1 MADRSGVTLERMLTF
16 VRVAD
21 RGSLSAVAREHGV
34 GQSTVTR
41 HLAELEQALGVS
53 LLSRTTRRI
62 SLTEEGARY
71 HAEASTILR
80 LVDEATDEARS
91 AGGEPAG
98 RVRLSCTA
106 ALGVRHMV
114 KGLSAFLDRHPRI
127 AIDLGLSDVR
137 IDLVREAVDVA
148 VRLGPLGDSSMHLKR
163 VGVSRR
169 ILVASRGYLADHG
182 YPEDADDLDRHQAIR
197 MSNIAGSDRL
207 TLRSAGADV
216 RSASF
221 TGRLTVDHGLA
232 AREALIAGQGIAA
245 AHLWLVDDLLASG
258 VVERVLPDFELEPV
272 PVSVLFV
279 PARARIARV
288 RLVIDALAALIGQV
302 PGIDHGG

>member
-1 MADRSGVTLERMLTF
+1 MADRSGVTLERMRTF
-16 VRVAD
+16 VRVAA

-71 HAEASTILR
+71 HAEATTILR

-91 AGGEPAG
+91 AGGAPAG

-106 ALGVRHMV
+106 ALGVLHVV
-114 KGLSAFLDRHPRI
+114 KGLSALQDRHPRI

-148 VRLGPLGDSSMHLKR
+148 VRLGPLNDSSLQLKR
-163 VGVSRR
+163 IGVSRR

-182 YPEDADDLDRHQAIR
+182 HPRDANDLARHQAIR
-197 MSNIAGSDRL
+197 MSNVAGSDRL
-207 TLRSAGADV
+207 TLRGAGTDV

-232 AREALIAGQGIAA
+232 AREALIVGCGIAA

-288 RLVIDALAALIGQV
+288 RLVIDALAVLIGQI
-302 PGIDHGG
+302 PGIDQGA

>member
-1 MADRSGVTLERMLTF
+1 MSDRSAVTLERMRTF
-16 VRVAD
+16 VRVVD
-21 RGSLSAVAREHGV
+21 RGSLSAVAREYGV
-34 GQSTVTR
+34 GQSTITR

-71 HAEASTILR
+71 HAEARAILR

-91 AGGEPAG
+91 ASGEPAG
-98 RVRLSCTA
+98 KVRLSCTA
-106 ALGVRHMV
+106 ALGVRYV
-114 KGLSAFLDRHPRI
+114 AKGLFPFQDRHPRI
-127 AIDLGLSDVR
+127 TIDLGLSDVR

-148 VRLGPLGDSSMHLKR
+148 IRLGPLGDSSMQLKR
-163 VGVSRR
+163 IGVSRR
-169 ILVASRGYLADHG
+169 ILVASREYLADHG
-182 YPEDADDLDRHQAIR
+182 YPEAPGELDRHEAIR
-197 MSNIAGSDRL
+197 MSNVAGSDRL
-207 TLRSAGADV
+207 TLRGAGADV
-216 RSASF
+216 RSVPF

-232 AREALIAGQGIAA
+232 AREALIAGRGIAA

-258 VVERVLPDFELEPV
+258 AVERVLPDFELDPV
-272 PVSVLFV
+272 PVSILFV

-288 RLVIDALAALIGQV
+288 RLVIDALATLIGEI

>member
-1 MADRSGVTLERMLTF
+1 MRSF

-34 GQSTVTR
+34 GQATISR

-53 LLSRTTRRI
+53 LLTRATRRI
-62 SLTEEGARY
+62 NLTEEGTRY

-91 AGGEPAG
+91 ARGESVG

-106 ALGVRHMV
+106 ALGVRHV
-114 KGLSAFLDRHPRI
+114 AKGLFAFQDRHPRI
-127 AIDLGLSDVR
+127 VIDLGLSDVR
-137 IDLVREAVDVA
+137 VDLVREAVDVA
-148 VRLGPLGDSSMHLKR
+148 VRLGPLGDSSMQLKR

-169 ILVASRGYLADHG
+169 ILVASRAYLADHG
-182 YPEDADDLDRHQAIR
+182 HPKDADDLGRHQAIR
-197 MSNIAGSDRL
+197 MSNVAGSDSL
-207 TLRSAGADV
+207 TLRSAGTEI

-232 AREALIAGQGIAA
+232 AREALVAGRGIAA

-258 VVERVLPDFELEPV
+258 AVERVLPNFELEPV
-272 PVSVLFV
+272 PVSLLFM
-279 PARARIARV
+279 PARARTARV

-302 PGIDHGG
+302 PGIDNGA

>member
-1 MADRSGVTLERMLTF
+1 MRTF
-16 VRVAD
+16 VRVVD
-21 RGSLSAVAREHGV
+21 RGSLSAVAREYGV
-34 GQSTVTR
+34 GQSTITR

-62 SLTEEGARY
+62 SLTEEGTRY
-71 HAEASTILR
+71 HAEARTILR

-106 ALGVRHMV
+106 ALGVRYV
-114 KGLSAFLDRHPRI
+114 AKGLFAFQDGHPRI
-127 AIDLGLSDVR
+127 TIDLGLSDVR

-148 VRLGPLGDSSMHLKR
+148 IRLGPLGDSSMQLKR
-163 VGVSRR
+163 IGVSRR
-169 ILVASRGYLADHG
+169 ILVASREYLADHG
-182 YPEDADDLDRHQAIR
+182 YPKVADELDRHEAIR
-197 MSNIAGSDRL
+197 MSNVAGSDKL
-207 TLRSAGADV
+207 ILRSAGTDV

-232 AREALIAGQGIAA
+232 AREALIAGRGITA

-258 VVERVLPDFELEPV
+258 AVERVLPDFELDPV
-272 PVSVLFV
+272 PVSILFV

-288 RLVIDALAALIGQV
+288 RLVIDALAALIGQI
-302 PGIDHGG
+302 PGIDHG